1 MFDIHEE
8 LKKLPRK
15 PGVYLMK
22 NEDGLIIYVGKALN
36 LANRV
41 RQYFQS
47 PSGHTPKVRGMTP
60 HIREFEYVVTDNEV
74 EALILECNLIKKH
87 NPKYNVMLKD
97 DKAYPYI
104 KLTVNEAYPRVLLA
118 RRHDRD
124 KAKYFGPYTSAGDIR
139 ESLDLIRK
147 IWPLRSC
154 MRKLPHEIG
163 KGRPCLNHHIGGC
176 KAPCAGLINESD
188 YNKIVDEVLR
198 FLSGKHETVKKR
210 LADEMWEASENLEF
224 ERAAELRDRLSALET
239 LLEKQKADTAS
250 GEDAD
255 VIAFARAHDEALF
268 QVFFIR
274 AGKIVGR
281 EHFMVNH
288 VDDLSRQEVMTA
300 FIKQFYAEAAFIPRE
315 LILENGIDDK
325 DVITRW
331 LAAMKGAN
339 VTVNTPQRGE
349 KRELAELASKNAI
362 LTLEQ
367 FGEHIKREKARTD
380 RALEEIKSALGLP
393 AAIDRIEAYDI
404 SNIQGYESVG
414 SMVAFENGKPKN
426 SDYRKFKIKGVI
438 GPDDYASMEETIGRR
453 FNRYTAGDVMFAKL
467 PDILFID
474 GGRGQVHAAEKA
486 IAALNVKIPVCG
498 MVKDDKHRTRGL
510 WFQENEISL
519 PTASEGFKLITRI
532 QDEVHRFA
540 VEYHRKLRA
549 DAQTHSLLDDI
560 NGIGPARRK
569 ALMRRFKSIENI
581 RKADLSE
588 LEQADGMNKKAAEAV
603 YRYFRQYTASR

>member
-8 LKKLPRK
+8 LKKLPQK
-15 PGVYLMK
+15 PGVYMMK
-22 NEDGLIIYVGKALN
+22 DKDGIIIYVGKAVN
-36 LANRV
+36 LTNRV

-47 PSGHTPKVRGMTP
+47 PSGQSPKVRGMTP

-97 DKAYPYI
+97 DKSYPYL
-104 KLTVNEAYPRVLLA
+104 KLTVNEEFPRVLVV
-118 RRHDRD
+118 RKHDKD
-124 KAKYFGPYTSAGDIR
+124 KAKYFGPYANVGVLR
-139 ESLDLIRK
+139 ESLDLIRE

-154 MRKLPHEIG
+154 SRNLPRDIG
-163 KGRPCLNHHIGGC
+163 KERPCLNLHIGKC
-176 KAPCAGLINESD
+176 RAPCAGLINGAD
-188 YNKIVDEVLR
+188 YHKIVEEVLQ
-198 FLSGKHETVKKR
+198 FLSGKHETIKKR
-210 LADEMWEASENLEF
+210 LNDEMLAASENLEF
-224 ERAAELRDRLSALET
+224 ERAAELRDKLNALET
-239 LLEKQKADTAS
+239 LLEKQKAETAS
-250 GEDAD
+250 GDDAD
-255 VIAFARAHDEALF
+255 VVAFARAHDEALF

-274 AGKIVGR
+274 GGKMIGR

-288 VDDLSRQEVMTA
+288 VEQLSRQEVMTA
-300 FIKQFYAEAAFIPRE
+300 FIKQFYAEAAFVPKE
-315 LILENGIDDK
+315 LILETVIDDK
-325 DVITRW
+325 EAITQW
-331 LAAMKGAN
+331 LTAMRGTN
-339 VTVNTPQRGE
+339 VTINTALRGE
-349 KRELAELASKNAI
+349 KRELVELAAKNAI

-380 RALEEIKSALGLP
+380 GAIEEIRKALNLTSA
-393 AAIDRIEAYDI
+393 INRIEAYDI

-414 SMVAFENGKPKN
+414 SMVVFEHGKPKN

-438 GPDDYASMEETIGRR
+438 GPDDYASMEEVINRR
-453 FNRYTAGDVMFAKL
+453 FNRYVSGDSKFAKL

-486 IAALNVKIPVCG
+486 IFALNIHIPVCG

-510 WFQENEISL
+510 FFLEEEVLL
-519 PTASEGFKLITRI
+519 PTSSEGFKLITRI

-549 DAQTHSLLDDI
+549 DTQIHSLLDDI

-569 ALMRRFKSIENI
+569 ALMKCFKSIENI
-581 RKADLSE
+581 KNAELSE
-588 LEQADGMNKKAAEAV
+588 LEQADGMNKKAAQAV
-603 YRYFRQYTASR
+603 YSYFRQ

>member
-8 LKKLPRK
+8 LKKLPHK

-22 NEDGLIIYVGKALN
+22 DENGNIIYVGKAVN

-47 PSGHTPKVRGMTP
+47 PAAHTPKVRGMTP

-97 DKAYPYI
+97 DKTYPYI
-104 KLTVNEAYPRVLLA
+104 KITVNETFPRVLMV
-118 RRHDRD
+118 RRHDKD
-124 KAKYFGPYTSAGDIR
+124 KAKYFGPYTNVGDLR
-139 ESLDLIRK
+139 ESLDLIRE

-154 MRKLPHEIG
+154 ARKLPQDIG
-163 KGRPCLNHHIGGC
+163 KDRPCLNLHIGKC
-176 KAPCAGLINESD
+176 KAPCAGMINEAD
-188 YNKIVDEVLR
+188 YHKIVEEIMQ
-198 FLSGKHETVKKR
+198 FLNGRHDDVKKR
-210 LADEMWEASENLEF
+210 LNEEMLAASENLEF
-224 ERAAELRDRLSALET
+224 EKAAGLRDQQNALET

-274 AGKIVGR
+274 GGKMVGR
-281 EHFMVNH
+281 EHFMVNRAEE
-288 VDDLSRQEVMTA
+288 LSREEVMTA
-300 FIKQFYAEAAFIPRE
+300 FIKQFYAEAAFVPKEI
-315 LILENGIDDK
+315 ILETDIEEK
-325 DVITRW
+325 DLIVKW
-331 LAAMKGAN
+331 LTSIKGSN
-339 VTVNTPQRGE
+339 VAVNRAVRGE
-349 KRELAELASKNAI
+349 KREMAELAAKNAI

-380 RALEEIKSALGLP
+380 GAIEEIKRALGLTVP
-393 AAIDRIEAYDI
+393 IERIEAYDI

-414 SMVAFENGKPKN
+414 SMVVFEHGKPKN

-438 GPDDYASMEETIGRR
+438 GPDDYASMEEVIGRR
-453 FNRYTAGDVMFAKL
+453 FNRYTAGDGKFARL

-486 IAALNVKIPVCG
+486 IAALNIDIPVCG

-510 WFQENEISL
+510 FFQEKEVSL
-519 PTASEGFKLITRI
+519 PASTEGFKLVTRI

-540 VEYHRKLRA
+540 IEYHRKLRA
-549 DAQTHSLLDDI
+549 DTQIHSLLDDI

-569 ALMRRFKSIENI
+569 ALMKCFKSIENI
-581 RKADLSE
+581 RKAELPE
-588 LEQADGMNKKAAEAV
+588 LEQAEGMNKKTAQAV
-603 YRYFRQYTASR
+603 YSFFRTQP

>member
-1 MFDIHEE
+1 MFDIQEE
-8 LKKLPRK
+8 LKKLPHK

-22 NEDGLIIYVGKALN
+22 DENGNIIYVGKAVN

-47 PSGHTPKVRGMTP
+47 PSAHTLKVRGMTP
-60 HIREFEYVVTDNEV
+60 HIREFEYVVTDSEV
-74 EALILECNLIKKH
+74 EALILECNLIKMH

-104 KLTVNEAYPRVLLA
+104 KITVNEAFPRVLMV
-118 RRHDRD
+118 RRHDKD
-124 KAKYFGPYTSAGDIR
+124 KAKYFGPYTNAGDLR
-139 ESLDLIRK
+139 ESLDLIRE
-147 IWPLRSC
+147 IWPLRGC
-154 MRKLPHEIG
+154 TRKLPQDIG
-163 KGRPCLNHHIGGC
+163 KERPCLNLHIGKC
-176 KAPCAGLINESD
+176 KAPCAGLINEAD
-188 YNKIVDEVLR
+188 YHKTVEEVLQ
-198 FLSGKHETVKKR
+198 FLSGKHDAVRKR
-210 LADEMWEASENLEF
+210 LNDGMLAASENMEF
-224 ERAAELRDRLSALET
+224 ERAAELRDKLNALEI
-239 LLEKQKADTAS
+239 LLEKQKAETAS

-274 AGKIVGR
+274 GGKMVGR
-281 EHFMVNH
+281 EHFMVNR
-288 VDDLSRQEVMTA
+288 VEELPRQEVMAA

-315 LILENGIDDK
+315 LILETDIDDK
-325 DVITRW
+325 DAITKW
-331 LAAMKGAN
+331 LAAMKGTN
-339 VTVNTPQRGE
+339 VAVNWAQRGE
-349 KRELAELASKNAI
+349 KRELVEMAAKNAI

-380 RALEEIKSALGLP
+380 GAIDEIKRSLGLT
-393 AAIDRIEAYDI
+393 AAIERIEAYDI
-404 SNIQGYESVG
+404 SNIQGFESVG
-414 SMVAFENGKPKN
+414 SMVVFENGKPKN

-438 GPDDYASMEETIGRR
+438 GPDDYASMEEIITRR
-453 FNRYTAGDVMFAKL
+453 FNRYATGDSKFIKL

-486 IAALNVKIPVCG
+486 IAALNINIPVCG

-510 WFQENEISL
+510 FFQENEILL
-519 PTASEGFKLITRI
+519 PLSSEGFKLVTRI

-549 DAQTHSLLDDI
+549 DTQIHSLLDDI

-569 ALMRRFKSIENI
+569 ALMKSFKSVENI
-581 RKADLSE
+581 RKAELSE
-588 LEQADGMNKKAAEAV
+588 LEQAEGMNKKAAQAV
-603 YRYFRQYTASR
+603 YSYFRR